1 MLNTYLLGFIISLLF
16 VILFFVLPKTP
27 KKRFGEGRKLTKE
40 KRIWI
45 IAEAITR
52 YIKRNEANNALYKA
66 FNITSPDNVFI
77 DVRIFLTRYAIPRG
91 LTLFQ
96 DLFDQILKM
105 YAEDMQK
112 IFNRED
118 QLKENYGEDE
128 VFWNSMSR
136 HDLEKKME
144 EKRDLERDKER
155 VENEFWTLYDALKCF
170 GIKTFGDGRNYKPY
184 LVLMSAQQKVYL
196 PNPQSFKPNIM
207 KEKV

>member
-27 KKRFGEGRKLTKE
+27 EKRFGEGRKLTKE

-128 VFWNSMSR
+128 VFWNSMFR

-170 GIKTFGDGRNYKPY
+170 GIKTFSDGRNYKPY

>member
-1 MLNTYLLGFIISLLF
+1 MLNTYLLGFIIFLLF

-184 LVLMSAQQKVYL
+184 LVLTSAQQKVYL